1 LIRTCP
7 QCGALNEQQAEACC
21 FCDFGLNPV
30 PDRSVSTPAPVRK
43 TVVDVAPTAGN
54 LAVQADWH
62 QEVHSRLAA
71 YKVRRRNLRQP
82 EGQTALP
89 FSSTSTAEV
98 AHGVDVDRDLDVER
112 EIESRRDNHAARA
125 EVRAERV
132 DWLPPSPAAQA
143 PDARSR
149 AERYAYA
156 ANNRVEIAIE
166 QPALDWSG
174 APRAGAGA
182 AESHGAPLLRP
193 VASLSERRLAGMLDA
208 AFLLFTFGG
217 ILALFSALGGR
228 FTLTRLDAAIAVAA
242 LGMFYAQYFTLFTV
256 FGGSTPGMMLR
267 NLRVVSFDGD
277 TPTPRQMLW
286 RSFGYLISAG
296 TFMLGF
302 LWALWDEDHLCW
314 QDRISQTYLTPAIPA
329 PFPGDQPGNDTLGS
343 SAASAHSPSSH
354 PSPAL
359 R

>member
-1 LIRTCP
+1 
-7 QCGALNEQQAEACC
+7 
-21 FCDFGLNPV
+21 
-30 PDRSVSTPAPVRK
+30 VSTPAPARK
-43 TVVDVAPTAGN
+43 TIVDVAPTEGN

-71 YKVRRRNLRQP
+71 FKARRRNLRQP

-98 AHGVDVDRDLDVER
+98 DHDIEVDRDTDVDR
-112 EIESRRDNHAARA
+112 EIKSHCKHETAP
-125 EVRAERV
+125 V

-149 AERYAYA
+149 AERYASA
-156 ANNRVEIAIE
+156 ANTRVEIAIE
-166 QPALDWSG
+166 QPSLDWSG

-193 VASLSERRLAGMLDA
+193 VASLGERRLAGILDA

-277 TPTPRQMLW
+277 MPTPRQMLW

-302 LWALWDEDHLCW
+302 FWALWDEDHLCW
-314 QDRISQTYLTPAIPA
+314 QDRISQTYLTPAIPG
-329 PFPGDQPGNDTLGS
+329 PIPGEQPGNDTLGT
-343 SAASAHSPSSH
+343 SATSAHSPSSH

>member
-1 LIRTCP
+1 M
-7 QCGALNEQQAEACC
+7 
-21 FCDFGLNPV
+21 
-30 PDRSVSTPAPVRK
+30 STPAPARK
-43 TVVDVAPTAGN
+43 TIVDVAPTDGN

-71 YKVRRRNLRQP
+71 FKARRRNLRQP

-98 AHGVDVDRDLDVER
+98 DHDIEVDRDTDVDR
-112 EIESRRDNHAARA
+112 EIKSHCKHETAP
-125 EVRAERV
+125 V

-149 AERYAYA
+149 AERYASA
-156 ANNRVEIAIE
+156 ANTRVEIAIE
-166 QPALDWSG
+166 QPSLDWAG
-174 APRAGAGA
+174 APRTGAGA
-182 AESHGAPLLRP
+182 AESRGEPLLRP
-193 VASLSERRLAGMLDA
+193 VASLGERRLAGILDA
-208 AFLLFTFGG
+208 AVLLFTFGG

-267 NLRVVSFDGD
+267 GLRVVTFDGD

-302 LWALWDEDHLCW
+302 FWALWDEDHLCW

-329 PFPGDQPGNDTLGS
+329 PFPGEQPGSDAFGS
-343 SAASAHSPSSH
+343 SATSAHSPSSH

>member
-1 LIRTCP
+1 
-7 QCGALNEQQAEACC
+7 
-21 FCDFGLNPV
+21 
-30 PDRSVSTPAPVRK
+30 VSTPAPVRK

-89 FSSTSTAEV
+89 FSATSTAEV
-98 AHGVDVDRDLDVER
+98 DHDIDVARELDVDRDLDVER
-112 EIESRRDNHAARA
+112 EIETRRKN
-125 EVRAERV
+125 EAERV

-156 ANNRVEIAIE
+156 ANTRVEIAIE
-166 QPALDWSG
+166 QPSLDWSG
-174 APRAGAGA
+174 APRTGAGA
-182 AESHGAPLLRP
+182 AELHGAPLLRP
-193 VASLSERRLAGMLDA
+193 VASLGERRLAGILDT

-267 NLRVVSFDGD
+267 GLRVVSFDGD

-302 LWALWDEDHLCW
+302 FWALWDEDHLCW

-329 PFPGDQPGNDTLGS
+329 PFPGEQSGNDTFGS
-343 SAASAHSPSSH
+343 SATSAHSPSSR